1 MIRIQKTVRLLLP
14 FRPYNLKISHRLL
27 DSLGGVSRFLLRA
40 LDQPGSLEQLAAVTG
55 LPAEIL
61 LQQLRF
67 LTQHGFVEMPEEGGG
82 PVLAERGTRMIV
94 VERLLR
100 DCDQTVWLDTFTLR
114 RADVHLMLA
123 PDSKLLLDMPDDAS
137 FGAEAVLRLP
147 EREYS
152 YRHFD
157 EAGRLR
163 RLMDQGMLGTLLEYW
178 WPGAGALI
186 GEEMEHW
193 ECNLH
198 NPEGESDKRYLAV
211 TFEPDEFCL
220 RPHNGAAIE
229 RSPLPAFVLPVL
241 GLTHRYSRVV
251 DFPWPVE
258 VPPAST
264 LYLERLSHEVL
275 SGFVPGEAIDP
286 STGVAMPV
294 TARAAGPLP
303 AELNGM
309 AAAPGL
315 STVLSVSLHHK
326 LCYVDHLML
335 SRQMENN
342 EYFRLFSSNYR
353 AAEAE
358 AA

>member
-1 MIRIQKTVRLLLP
+1 MIRIQKKVRLLLP
-14 FRPYNLKISHRLL
+14 FRPYTLKISHRLL

-55 LPAEIL
+55 LPAAIL

-67 LTQHGFVEMPEEGGG
+67 LTQHGFVEMHEEGGG
-82 PVLAERGTRMIV
+82 PVLAERGARMIV

-114 RADVHLMLA
+114 RADVHMMLA
-123 PDSKLLLDMPDDAS
+123 PDPNLLMDLPDNAD

-147 EREYS
+147 ERQYS
-152 YRHFD
+152 YRPFD

-163 RLMDQGMLGTLLEYW
+163 RLMDHGMLATLLEYW
-178 WPGAGALI
+178 WPGASALV
-186 GEEMEHW
+186 GEEIEHW
-193 ECNLH
+193 EYILH
-198 NPEGESDKRYLAV
+198 DPEGDTDKRYLEV

-220 RPHNGAAIE
+220 RPHNGAASE
-229 RSPLPAFVLPVL
+229 RTPLPAFVLPVL
-241 GLTHRYSRVV
+241 GLTHRYSRVE

-258 VPPAST
+258 VPPAGT
-264 LYLERLSHEVL
+264 LYLERLCHEVL
-275 SGFVPGEAIDP
+275 SGFVPGEAVDP
-286 STGVAMPV
+286 STGVKMPA

-315 STVLSVSLHHK
+315 SMVLSVSQHHK
-326 LCYVDHLML
+326 LYHIDHLML
-335 SRQMENN
+335 SRQMENK
-342 EYFRLFSSNYR
+342 EDFRLFSSNYR
-353 AAEAE
+353 VAEAE
-358 AA
+358 TA